1 MTDAP
6 SESTLVS
13 VEVWAKLCGISQYR
27 AWREIALVCIPLNW
41 PPQSAPKWPRRP
53 GFWPICV
60 GASGDEG
67 EVEGLSLFIT
77 SFQ

>member
-1 MTDAP
+1 MP
-6 SESTLVS
+6 
-13 VEVWAKLCGISQYR
+13 Y
-27 AWREIALVCIPLNW
+27 ALRLKNGKPLRKRCSLRNRVCIPLNW